1 MRVFIVSKI
10 SRSSLLFSI
19 SGRIKIASRVKDK
32 VGKIRGTA
40 PESPPYS
47 FCILELC
54 KEGTER
60 ATCLR
65 AHLP

>member
-40 PESPPYS
+40 PASPPIS
-47 FCILELC
+47 LL
-54 KEGTER
+54 
-60 ATCLR
+60 
-65 AHLP
+65 HLGVM